1 MRADD
6 LTLRVPLKKLLISL
20 CLIVVPLSLLG
31 LFAIHRADISLR
43 TAAGSN
49 LEVLAS
55 SASTRVSN
63 YVHDRVIQVGAL
75 ARMPIIVDSVMAANR
90 GYSGFS
96 ESAFAQKVAG
106 IEKIWPTP
114 AADGMVKEML
124 SNPAAR
130 MLRTQFTSDPRLL
143 RLTLTDE
150 HGAAIAATHK
160 TLDYFQADEDFWQA
174 IYAEGRGSVNLTDIL
189 YDEVTKTNYIGIG
202 VPVVEPETG
211 RFVGAL
217 DVLMDLSSVLPAA
230 ATRAPGSSKQILLVK
245 SDGSIITGPG
255 ITLSMNTKS
264 PEWAAVIAETQ
275 PSDLALGHLFTKLP
289 DGREELV
296 AFASTGLRADY
307 KNLDW
312 SVLVTQNASE
322 ALAPIRGVLRLFFLY
337 TAAGLL
343 ALIAL
348 AVYFSLHRKIVY
360 EDIGSATKSKPE
372 TPAISSGS

>member
-6 LTLRVPLKKLLISL
+6 LTIRVPLKRLLISL

-31 LFAIHRADISLR
+31 LFAITRADASLR
-43 TAAGSN
+43 AAAGSN

-55 SASTRVSN
+55 SAATRVSN

-75 ARMPIIVDSVMAANR
+75 SRMPVIVDAVSAANR
-90 GYSGFS
+90 GYGGFS
-96 ESAFAQKVAG
+96 ESAFQQKVAG

-114 AADGMVKEML
+114 AADAMVKEML
-124 SNPAAR
+124 SNTAAR
-130 MLRTQFTSDPRLL
+130 MLRTQLTSDPRLL

-211 RFVGAL
+211 RFIGAL

-230 ATRAPGSSKQILLVK
+230 ATREVGSSKQMLLVK

-255 ITLSMNTKS
+255 ITLSMNMKS
-264 PEWAAVIAETQ
+264 PEYAAATREIGAPGMT
-275 PSDLALGHLFTKLP
+275 LGHLFTTLP

-312 SVLVTQNASE
+312 SVIVTQTAAE

-337 TAAGLL
+337 TAAGIL
-343 ALIAL
+343 ALVAL
-348 AVYFSLHRKIVY
+348 AVYFSLHRRIVY
-360 EDIGSATKSKPE
+360 EGIGSATKSKSE
-372 TPAISSGS
+372 MPAVAAE